1 MATVA
6 KRAREKWFSAHIVL
20 VIVPKGRARRA
31 AVDVWENI
39 VLIKAV
45 NAAAAKR
52 KAASIGRLHV
62 RRSKIDADIEF
73 RGVRAVVDVLPSL
86 TGKAEWNEVLE
97 SGAEVSC
104 NKLQFAS
111 ATEFSRFMKMLKAKA
126 ELSW

>member
-1 MATVA
+1 MA
-6 KRAREKWFSAHIVL
+6 KRVREKWFSAHIVL
-20 VIVPKGRARRA
+20 VSVPKVRAKRA

-86 TGKAEWNEVLE
+86 TGKAEWNEILE

-111 ATEFSRFMKMLKAKA
+111 SREFSRFMKMMKAKV
-126 ELSW
+126 ELLW

>member
-1 MATVA
+1 MA

-20 VIVPKGRARRA
+20 VIVPKVRANRA

-52 KAASIGRLHV
+52 KAASIGRLHA
-62 RRSKIDADIEF
+62 RRSKTDANIEF
-73 RGVRAVVDVLPSL
+73 RGVRAVVDVLPSP
-86 TGKAEWNEVLE
+86 TGKAKWNEVLE

-111 ATEFSRFMKMLKAKA
+111 PIELSRFMKMLKVKA
-126 ELSW
+126 ELLW

>member
-20 VIVPKGRARRA
+20 VIVPKVRANRGN
-31 AVDVWENI
+31 VDVWENI
-39 VLIKAV
+39 VLVKAV

-52 KAASIGRLHV
+52 KAASIGRLHA

-86 TGKAEWNEVLE
+86 TGKAKWNEILE

-104 NKLQFAS
+104 NKLQFS
-111 ATEFSRFMKMLKAKA
+111 SPREFSKFMKMLTAKV
-126 ELSW
+126 ELHW

>member
-1 MATVA
+1 VVTVA

-20 VIVPKGRARRA
+20 VIMPKARANRA

-52 KAASIGRLHV
+52 QAASMGRFHA
-62 RRSKIDADIEF
+62 RQSKTDANIEF
-73 RGVRAVVDVLPSL
+73 RGVRAVVDVLPSP
-86 TGKAEWNEVLE
+86 TGKATWNEILE

-111 ATEFSRFMKMLKAKA
+111 RTELSRFMKLRKAKV
-126 ELSW
+126 ELLW